1 MNRQLVMAGL
11 LVASF
16 VAPQHLRAQSS
27 FLVAGGINAPVGT
40 LGDIADLGY
49 NVAVGLAIGG
59 PIVPVGLRFEGG
71 YNGLGLK
78 GGGGDVRIIT
88 GTANAVFN
96 VGPQSDAP
104 YLIGGLG
111 VYNRSVS
118 TNATGYGSSR
128 TAIGINGGGGLRFP
142 LTGLATFFEARYHI
156 MLGNSSDG
164 TNYQFIPITFGI
176 VF

>member
-59 PIVPVGLRFEGG
+59 PIVPVGLAAAVMSASSPVQRT
-71 YNGLGLK
+71 LSSTSDRK
-78 GGGGDVRIIT
+78 ATRRISS
-88 GTANAVFN
+88 V
-96 VGPQSDAP
+96 DW
-104 YLIGGLG
+104 
-111 VYNRSVS
+111 VS
-118 TNATGYGSSR
+118 TIA
-128 TAIGINGGGGLRFP
+128 A
-142 LTGLATFFEARYHI
+142 
-156 MLGNSSDG
+156 
-164 TNYQFIPITFGI
+164 
-176 VF
+176 